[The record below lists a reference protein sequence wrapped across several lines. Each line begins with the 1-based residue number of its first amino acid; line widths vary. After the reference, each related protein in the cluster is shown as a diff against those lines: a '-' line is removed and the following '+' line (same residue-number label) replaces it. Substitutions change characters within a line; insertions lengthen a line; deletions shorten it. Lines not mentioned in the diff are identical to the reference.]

1 MRRAVHTWRL
11 LREFG
16 SYAVINRA
24 YWVVPLVILLLTI
37 AAFTGVVQTAV
48 PFTLYSLF

>member
-24 YWVVPLVILLLTI
+24 YWVLPFILLLLGI
-37 AAFTGVVQTAV
+37 AAFIVVVETVA